1 MNRSWNKV
9 IWYLEDVL
17 AKTGV
22 ADSEK
27 ELMTR
32 TRNIISKTIF
42 TLVRWVLSDIWET
55 RYWREEHLQH
65 LSSRNCF
72 VLHKF
77 SFWWWNTSCNGIKL
91 TKSQVNMTDM
101 QHSNMVDRSSTIDLD
116 QSFPAI
122 FQFQALSLLLNQEL
136 SEGSNQRDK
145 G

>member
-42 TLVRWVLSDIWET
+42 TLVRWYFNDWTEPSSLPLVGHEFVMTTIAHTGVFLTSLEIWD
-55 RYWREEHLQH
+55 
-65 LSSRNCF
+65 
-72 VLHKF
+72 F
-77 SFWWWNTSCNGIKL
+77 S
-91 TKSQVNMTDM
+91 
-101 QHSNMVDRSSTIDLD
+101 
-116 QSFPAI
+116 
-122 FQFQALSLLLNQEL
+122 
-136 SEGSNQRDK
+136 DK
-145 G
+145 GMSKANGT

>member
-42 TLVRWVLSDIWET
+42 TLVRWYFNDLTEP
-55 RYWREEHLQH
+55 
-65 LSSRNCF
+65 SSFASCGD
-72 VLHKF
+72 
-77 SFWWWNTSCNGIKL
+77 TSL
-91 TKSQVNMTDM
+91 
-101 QHSNMVDRSSTIDLD
+101 
-116 QSFPAI
+116 
-122 FQFQALSLLLNQEL
+122 
-136 SEGSNQRDK
+136 
-145 G
+145 